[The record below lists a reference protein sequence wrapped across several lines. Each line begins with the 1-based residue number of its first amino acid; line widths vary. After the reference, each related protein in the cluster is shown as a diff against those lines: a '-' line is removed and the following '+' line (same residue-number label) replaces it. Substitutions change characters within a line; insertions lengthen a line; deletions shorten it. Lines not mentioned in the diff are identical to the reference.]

1 MAQLTIEVNGRPY
14 VVGCEDG
21 QEAHLREIAR
31 LFDSQVRQIANDVG
45 ALGETRLFLMG
56 ALMLADE
63 LADVKTR
70 LAHLQSDHARLQ
82 ADQGRNDVVAVAALE
97 SAAKRIE
104 ALAGAAPTS

>member
-1 MAQLTIEVNGRPY
+1 MAQLTIEVNGKPY

-21 QEAHLREIAR
+21 QEQHLRDLAA
-31 LFDSQVRQIANDVG
+31 LFDDQVRLIASDVG
-45 ALGETRLFLMG
+45 SLGETRLFLMG

-82 ADQGRNDVVAVAALE
+82 ADQGRSDVKAVAALE
-97 SAAKRIE
+97 AAAKRIE
-104 ALAGAAPTS
+104 ALAAGDQSA